1 MYGKIKMDANDMQ
14 NRSTSINRGIP
25 MGFAIG
31 IIIGSVSGNLA
42 LWIALGCGFG
52 AAIGSFFTMSK
63 GKKTMPES

>member
-1 MYGKIKMDANDMQ
+1 
-14 NRSTSINRGIP
+14 

-63 GKKTMPES
+63 GKKQCLKASVILQTIDSTF